1 MKEICRQL
9 GSLSLCAFLMTSP
22 ALAQEVQNTPSQ
34 STPAQ
39 FQATA
44 SISTYRIKSGDQIE
58 VYVWGEERL
67 QRTMSILPDGS
78 IAFPL
83 VGQVAAAGRLPQELE
98 AVIRNAL
105 SSQYRGEVPQVT
117 VSVITPAPI
126 QFTVLGR
133 VGSPGTFETARDIN
147 VLEALSLAG
156 GGTEFANLD
165 RITILRKTADG
176 LRALSANI
184 KPLMRGNVNA
194 ADLERANI
202 VQIEA
207 GDTIIVS

>member
-1 MKEICRQL
+1 MVV
-9 GSLSLCAFLMTSP
+9 ASP
-22 ALAQEVQNTPSQ
+22 AAAQEAQSLQSQ
-34 STPAQ
+34 SVQSQPA
-39 FQATA
+39 T
-44 SISTYRIKSGDQIE
+44 SISTYEIKPGDQIE

-67 QRTMSILPDGS
+67 QRSMSVLPDGS

-98 AVIRNAL
+98 TVIRDAL

-117 VSVITPAPI
+117 VSVLTPAPM

-147 VLEALSLAG
+147 VIEALSLAG
-156 GGTEFANLD
+156 GGTVFANLD
-165 RITILRKTADG
+165 RITIIRKGADG
-176 LRALSANI
+176 LRVLEANI
-184 KPLMRGNVNA
+184 KPLMRGRVDA

-207 GDTIIVS
+207 GDTIIVP